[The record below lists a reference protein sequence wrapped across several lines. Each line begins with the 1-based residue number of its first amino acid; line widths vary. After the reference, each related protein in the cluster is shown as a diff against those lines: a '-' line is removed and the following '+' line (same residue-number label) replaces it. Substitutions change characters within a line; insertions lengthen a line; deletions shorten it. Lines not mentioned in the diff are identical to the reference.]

1 MWNNTTSLEYFSG
14 ETRRLEKEHHSYP
27 NCHNTPAKYLPGV
40 LGLCYGKALGLF
52 QKRFISPFLARMT
65 KRSFSDT
72 RCRSWWGSLRENSM
86 KMCPSPIVRPQ
97 ELSSWLCES
106 TPSLQQFLQNII
118 YISHQFL
125 AGSFCSRK
133 SDLSYDS
140 LDSWVSLGFE
150 WWHALQPQSSNGPQ
164 KWLIFSLASF
174 VW

>member
-1 MWNNTTSLEYFSG
+1 MKQHNVAGILSG

-52 QKRFISPFLARMT
+52 QNDSSPPSPARMT

-72 RCRSWWGSLRENSM
+72 RWDPGGVPWGKTHEDVPPSNSEAPGVSS
-86 KMCPSPIVRPQ
+86 CHVSPHPA
-97 ELSSWLCES
+97 SSNS
-106 TPSLQQFLQNII
+106 SKNII

-140 LDSWVSLGFE
+140 LDSWISLGFE
-150 WWHALQPQSSNGPQ
+150 WWHALQLQSSNGSTKVVNFQ
-164 KWLIFSLASF
+164 FG
-174 VW
+174 